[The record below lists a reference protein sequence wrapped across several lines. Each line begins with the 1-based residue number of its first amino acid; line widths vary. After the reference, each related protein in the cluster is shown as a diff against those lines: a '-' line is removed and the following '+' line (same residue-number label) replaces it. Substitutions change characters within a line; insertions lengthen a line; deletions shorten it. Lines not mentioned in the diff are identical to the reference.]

1 MILETPRAEQTPRLP
16 LETRPLAAGVFMAKV
31 GEDVVLLDLRTDAYA
46 CLAGVGE
53 DLALT
58 EGGVRADLGLLG
70 LLADADL
77 LAQDRA
83 PSRRPLPPAAA
94 RELDPRRLRW
104 PLAHACSLST
114 AVWRAARLGPGAPIR
129 DLVAALPPPPGS
141 APDPMRVASIASG
154 FRRLLPWV
162 PGQGAC
168 LYRAFVL
175 LTMLRRAGQDAN
187 WVFGVRTWP
196 FGAHCWL
203 QLEDAVLDDDPE
215 RVARY
220 TPIMAVR

>member
-104 PLAHACSLST
+104 PLAHACSLSS

-162 PGQGAC
+162 PCQGAC

-175 LTMLRRAGQDAN
+175 LTMLRRAGQDAT

>member
-16 LETRPLAAGVFMAKV
+16 VETRPLAAGVFMAKV

-53 DLALT
+53 ELALT

-104 PLAHACSLST
+104 PLAHACSLSS

-175 LTMLRRAGQDAN
+175 LTMLRRAGQDAT

>member
-1 MILETPRAEQTPRLP
+1 MTLDAPFAGKSSGLP
-16 LETRPLAAGVFMAKV
+16 LETRPVAAGVFMARV
-31 GEDVVLLDLRTDAYA
+31 GDDVVLLDLRSDAYA
-46 CLAGVGE
+46 CLAGVG
-53 DLALT
+53 DGLVLT
-58 EGGVRADLGLLG
+58 EAGVRADLGLLD

-77 LAQDRA
+77 LERD
-83 PSRRPLPPAAA
+83 PGPPRRPLPTAPL
-94 RELDPRRLRW
+94 RELDLPRLRW
-104 PLAHACSLST
+104 PLAHASSLL
-114 AVWRAARLGPGAPIR
+114 AAAWRAASVGSRAPIR
-129 DLVAALPPPPGS
+129 DLIGALPPPPS
-141 APDPMRVASIASG
+141 ARPDPARVASVVSG

-175 LTMLRRAGQDAN
+175 LTMLRRVGQDAT

-220 TPIMAVR
+220 TPIMAVQ

>member
-1 MILETPRAEQTPRLP
+1 MILETPRAGQTPRLP

-31 GEDVVLLDLRTDAYA
+31 GEDVALLDLRTDAYA

-58 EGGVRADLGLLG
+58 DGGVRADLGLLG
-70 LLADADL
+70 LLADAGL
-77 LAQDRA
+77 LAQDRP

-104 PLAHACSLST
+104 PLAHAPNLVT
-114 AVWRAARLGPGAPIR
+114 AAWRAVRVGPGAPIR
-129 DLVAALPPPPGS
+129 DLIAALPPPPRS
-141 APDPMRVASIASG
+141 TPDPRRVASVVSG
-154 FRRLLPWV
+154 FRRMLPWV
-162 PGQGAC
+162 PRQGAC

-175 LTMLRRAGQDAN
+175 LTMLRQAGQDAT

-203 QLEDAVLDDDPE
+203 QLEEAVLDDDPE